1 VDQPTS
7 GGSVEPGQLP
17 LASPGA
23 RWLIAAAVLGSGI
36 ALLDGTVVN
45 VALPT
50 IGREL
55 NAGLTDQQWVLD
67 GYLLTLSALL
77 LSGGA
82 AGDRYGRRRVFVAG
96 LVVFTAAS
104 LACGLAPTVG
114 WLIGAR
120 LVQGVGAA
128 ALVPGSLALIDA
140 GITEDDRGRAVGIW
154 AGMSGVAT
162 ALGPFIGGWLV
173 DAASWR
179 WVFFL
184 NVPLAVAVLWIAA
197 RHLPES
203 RNPTA
208 PSRPDILGTAAVTVG
223 LAGVIYAL
231 IEAPSRG
238 WTLATVAAAVIGA
251 AALVAFPLIEQR
263 VRSPLLPPQLFRS
276 RQFTG
281 ANLTTLAVYTAVG
294 GALFLL
300 ALQLQQS
307 LHYSAL
313 ASGLATMP
321 TTIIMLIG
329 SPWAGAFAQ
338 RTGPRLP
345 MTVGPLVA
353 AAGVA
358 LMARIVPGATYLG
371 AVLPAVV
378 VFGIGLAITVAPL
391 TAAVLSA
398 VSDAYA
404 GIASGVNN
412 AIARVAGLIAVA
424 VLPLVA
430 GIRAGPGQPL
440 GPGFSLAMLITAA
453 ICVIG
458 GITAWVTI
466 RTGADVAHQV
476 LPGVNHACQHPST
489 RHPRSA
495 PEAA

>member
-1 VDQPTS
+1 VDQRTS
-7 GGSVEPGQLP
+7 GESVQPHQLP
-17 LASPGA
+17 LASAGA

-55 NAGLTDQQWVLD
+55 GAGLTDQQWVLD

-96 LVVFTAAS
+96 LIVFTAAS
-104 LACGLAPTVG
+104 LGCGFAPTIG

-140 GITEDDRGRAVGIW
+140 GITDDDRGRAVGIW
-154 AGMSGVAT
+154 AGMSGVTT

-173 DAASWR
+173 DTASWR

-184 NVPLAVAVLWIAA
+184 NVPLAVAVAWIAA
-197 RHLPES
+197 RHLRES
-203 RNPTA
+203 RDPTA
-208 PSRPDILGTAAVTVG
+208 RGGPDILGTTAVTVG

-231 IEAPSRG
+231 IEFPSRG
-238 WTLATVAAAVIGA
+238 WTLATVAAAVVGA
-251 AALVAFPLIEQR
+251 AALVTFPLIEQR
-263 VRSPLLPPQLFRS
+263 AQPRLLPPKLFRS

-313 ASGLATMP
+313 AAGMSMLPM
-321 TTIIMLIG
+321 TIIMLIG
-329 SPWAGAFAQ
+329 SPWAGALAQ

-345 MTVGPLVA
+345 MTVGPLIA
-353 AAGVA
+353 AVGVA
-358 LMARIVPGATYLG
+358 LMARIVPGASYVG

-378 VFGIGLAITVAPL
+378 VFGVGLAITVAPL

-424 VLPLVA
+424 VLPLAA

-453 ICVIG
+453 MCVIG
-458 GITAWVTI
+458 GITAWLTI
-466 RTGADVAHQV
+466 RTGADVAPQV
-476 LPGVNHACQHPST
+476 LPGINHACQDPST
-489 RHPRSA
+489 RRSRSA